1 MQILQEQ
8 KSALV
13 QNALHFVN
21 LTASSPYIVVLNNSG
36 AVLLTEILMV
46 PGAGLI
52 VTALGL
58 LQPLRGFVA
67 ALLVQNALHFVN
79 LTASSPY
86 IVVLNNS
93 GAVLLTEIL
102 MVPGAGLI
110 VTALGLLQPLRGF
123 VAALLVQN
131 ALHFVNLTAS
141 SPYIVV
147 LNNSG
152 AVLLTEILMVP
163 GAGLEPAR
171 P

>member
-21 LTASSPYIVVLNNSG
+21 LTASSPYNAVLNNSG
-36 AVLLTEILMV
+36 AVLMTGILMV

-67 ALLVQNALHFVN
+67 PLLVQNALHFVN

-86 IVVLNNS
+86 NAVLNNP
-93 GAVLLTEIL
+93 GAVLMT
-102 MVPGAGLI
+102 G
-110 VTALGLLQPLRGF
+110 
-123 VAALLVQN
+123 
-131 ALHFVNLTAS
+131 
-141 SPYIVV
+141 
-147 LNNSG
+147 
-152 AVLLTEILMVP
+152 ILMVP